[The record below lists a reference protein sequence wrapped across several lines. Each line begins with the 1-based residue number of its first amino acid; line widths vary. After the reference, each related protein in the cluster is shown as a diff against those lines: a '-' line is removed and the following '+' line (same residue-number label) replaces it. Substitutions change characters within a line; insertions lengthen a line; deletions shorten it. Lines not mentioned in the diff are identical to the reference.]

1 MTTTMLPNWHTTSN
15 QLWFNVG
22 ITSIGLKEKIDE
34 LQCHF
39 DVPFRWNFDWPKMD
53 VIIYI
58 LCLRNFDGAK
68 INIVSTY
75 FFDIISMDDD
85 WASFPCIFF
94 NLILIDKKLTLLWC
108 IFYAILIENCSNF
121 DVLVLMC
128 FWKKSNRGRFD
139 IPFWQVF
146 DISKTKAAWRSLLD
160 VILF

>member
-1 MTTTMLPNWHTTSN
+1 MSFRRTFSMKISICQKWTSVWRRN
-15 QLWFNVG
+15 FEE
-22 ITSIGLKEKIDE
+22 EKINVVYTYFVCAISME
-34 LQCHF
+34 QKSTS
-39 DVPFRWNFDWPKMD
+39 FR
-53 VIIYI
+53 
-58 LCLRNFDGAK
+58 R
-68 INIVSTY
+68 T

-139 IPFWQVF
+139 ISFWQVF
-146 DISKTKAAWRSLLD
+146 DISKTKAAWTSLWD